1 MDTHAVGAVLLRPET
16 ANSTTVS
23 QSLASSPPK
32 AKRQPGFK
40 GASSSNITGSSGTYG
55 LWADAYRELAEELGI
70 KPRVLQSVTWVA
82 KRKLFDDRMTKE
94 TGEVG
99 AAHMARIPRREAQPG
114 KHPERG
120 SAAGWRHGQAG
131 GRVAPAE
138 GAEAAQGQGSAQ
150 AEGCQEGSG
159 RRSCFHGLN
168 GLHGVHLTASVADPF
183 GVRCDFYRSHPASL
197 HQDATLTSW
206 QRRQHV
212 RSA

>member
-55 LWADAYRELAEELGI
+55 LWADAYRELAAELGI

-94 TGEVG
+94 TGEAVQ
-99 AAHMARIPRREAQPG
+99 RTWREYHAG
-114 KHPERG
+114 ERTLE
-120 SAAGWRHGQAG
+120 STQNEVLRLAG
-131 GRVAPAE
+131 GMDKPEAGLPQPKAPKPPRAKAAAKAK
-138 GAEAAQGQGSAQ
+138 GAEK
-150 AEGCQEGSG
+150 
-159 RRSCFHGLN
+159 L
-168 GLHGVHLTASVADPF
+168 
-183 GVRCDFYRSHPASL
+183 
-197 HQDATLTSW
+197 
-206 QRRQHV
+206 
-212 RSA
+212 